1 VVYFYNV
8 YGKRQVYKGD
18 MAVFGIFEDCFRF
31 VKKLPGVRP
40 GTQERRIA
48 YVFDTVKDY
57 IFV

>member
-1 VVYFYNV
+1 
-8 YGKRQVYKGD
+8 
-18 MAVFGIFEDCFRF
+18 MAVFRIFEDCLRF

-57 IFV
+57 IFA